1 MAKIHEEV
9 VIIKFSRLVKDSTDI
24 APIANSDITT
34 ALEQV
39 AQELAGDSVVVE
51 IEKA

>member
-9 VIIKFSRLVKDSTDI
+9 LVIKLSKLVK
-24 APIANSDITT
+24 NSQGEKSMVNEEILT

-39 AQELAGDSVVVE
+39 AQELVGNDIVVE
-51 IEKA
+51 VEKA